1 MRFLLYQYYVM
12 RWKVY
17 ENMDVPY
24 HYYNDGTDS
33 RGFGLWTNST
43 VFPSAEE
50 VYTIMKKFKK
60 DSNFFG
66 ILNNLKSI
74 EHLKL
79 PYSSVEFWGG
89 RDPSGTLTGHFK
101 TITFDTSGYDPTRD
115 CESTGP
121 FPLGFGFNNLE
132 KLIWLKTEPGCI
144 IRSHTLGAPYTTYKP
159 DYNNTYTEKCLQ
171 KLKEV
176 YIGDGA
182 TVLESYIFSA
192 MLTESTSYDQYVYTY
207 NSNYSVM
214 PFDYPE
220 LTTLYLPG
228 TITAVN
234 DNSLVVNGS
243 DNFYLHPLYCGI
255 GNTNYLQKF
264 NQILLGSGWSLSIE
278 LTSLCFRDS
287 SNKPYYNLVL
297 TPEAMIFNINN
308 LKDCSGETTRQLIVT
323 NKTLYDLRVYCN

>member
-1 MRFLLYQYYVM
+1 M
-12 RWKVY
+12 W
-17 ENMDVPY
+17 NI
-24 HYYNDGTDS
+24 N
-33 RGFGLWTNST
+33 
-43 VFPSAEE
+43 
-50 VYTIMKKFKK
+50 
-60 DSNFFG
+60 
-66 ILNNLKSI
+66 KSI
-74 EHLKL
+74 EYLKL

-121 FPLGFGFNNLE
+121 LPLGFGFNNLE

-207 NSNYSVM
+207 NSNYSVIKNN
-214 PFDYPE
+214 
-220 LTTLYLPG
+220 
-228 TITAVN
+228 ITYSYN
-234 DNSLVVNGS
+234 
-243 DNFYLHPLYCGI
+243 I
-255 GNTNYLQKF
+255 GRVRYQSNYLFSYYWKN
-264 NQILLGSGWSLSIE
+264 NQWNRLTVGNIPLFENGEFLNTDITLLPANSE
-278 LTSLCFRDS
+278 TDS
-287 SNKPYYNLVL
+287 VFLYYQYRLLVQ
-297 TPEAMIFNINN
+297 F
-308 LKDCSGETTRQLIVT
+308 
-323 NKTLYDLRVYCN
+323 